1 MAIKTQTCIQKVQW
15 IIDELILEGFSN
27 VNPGI
32 LQTSIGDELSNQWEQ
47 DPLLGGRPL
56 AQMMPHH
63 IYLDTSPNT
72 TTQNSGQ
79 KNRPHYQPINLWQS
93 DTEIVSIIIIFKSK
107 FQENYL

>member
-1 MAIKTQTCIQKVQW
+1 MKKHKPASKVEW

-27 VNPGI
+27 VDPGI

-63 IYLDTSPNT
+63 ISLETSPNT
-72 TTQNSGQ
+72 TTQNLGQ
-79 KNRPHYQPINLWQS
+79 KIAHTISQS
-93 DTEIVSIIIIFKSK
+93 TFGKATQK
-107 FQENYL
+107 